1 MGGASGRSSFEWFMW
16 EGLVGGALWEKLFEV
31 YVGGALWEKLF
42 ERFMWE
48 GLCGRGLWEKL
59 FERFMWEGLV
69 GGACGKSYLRGLCGR
84 GLWEKLIFEVRV
96 GGTHMGGAS
105 VCGRG
110 SREGVVG
117 EFTTVASLPM

>member
-48 GLCGRGLWEKL
+48 GLCGRGLWKKL
-59 FERFMWEGLV
+59 FERFMWEGL
-69 GGACGKSYLRGLCGR
+69 CGR
-84 GLWEKLIFEVRV
+84 GLGEKLIFEVRV